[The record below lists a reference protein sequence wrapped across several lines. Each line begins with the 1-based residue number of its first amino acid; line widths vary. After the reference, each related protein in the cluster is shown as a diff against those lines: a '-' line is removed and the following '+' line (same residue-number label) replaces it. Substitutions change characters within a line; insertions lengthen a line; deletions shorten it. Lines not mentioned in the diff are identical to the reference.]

1 MNLKELAGY
10 LPYGLKAV
18 KGVTRIQITAVSL
31 ELPHVYHTLYLGS
44 RERVVSNIN
53 EVKPILRPM
62 SDLTNHECYILLS
75 EKLRMCVEVLSFPN
89 VNDLKVNDYNIL
101 LKNHFDIHDLIEKGE
116 AIDVNKIL

>member
-1 MNLKELAGY
+1 MKLKELVGY
-10 LPYGLKAV
+10 LPYGL
-18 KGVTRIQITAVSL
+18 GMMYDFENGTEWTLDVT
-31 ELPHVYHTLYLGS
+31 
-44 RERVVSNIN
+44 NIN
-53 EVKPILRPM
+53 AITGHDKPILRPM

-101 LKNHFDIHDLIEKGE
+101 LKNHFDIYHLIEKEE